1 MLRKWMLG
9 HGYITKPEVTRPYLT
24 YFASF
29 STIFYSEILSQNQ
42 NDQKSRAEKKS
53 KFSKKKIQRSKKVH
67 IRDSNSS
74 NKLNE
79 HYGLI
84 RPIIRT

>member
-42 NDQKSRAEKKS
+42 NDQKSRAEKIEI
-53 KFSKKKIQRSKKVH
+53 FEKKKIQRLKRVH

>member
-29 STIFYSEILSQNQ
+29 STIFYSEILSQN
-42 NDQKSRAEKKS
+42 DQKSRAEKIEI
-53 KFSKKKIQRSKKVH
+53 FEKKIQRSKKVH

-79 HYGLI
+79 HYGFI
-84 RPIIRT
+84 RPIIRTRRR